1 MLTCSDAAS
10 LLDAFIDGE
19 LAPSDLLE
27 VARHAGQCASC
38 EGAVRELLAVRDG
51 IMADS
56 DRLVDGLD
64 FGRVWPRVEATIAR
78 TDAKADW
85 RRRVDARRGVASRR
99 VTVWASVAAIAAA
112 AVLMVRTPQQPDRLA
127 KNVVQTAS
135 IRGTEKRLP
144 NHVYID
150 RLAGK
155 DIALRREPKSGTT
168 MIWVNHEVDGSGW

>member
-1 MLTCSDAAS
+1 MLTCSAAAP
-10 LLDAFIDGE
+10 LIDAFIDGE

-27 VARHAGQCASC
+27 VARHAGQCAQC

-51 IMADS
+51 IVSDS

-64 FGRVWPRVEATIAR
+64 FGRVWPRVETAIAR
-78 TDAKADW
+78 TDAQADW

-99 VTVWASVAAIAAA
+99 VTVWASVAAIAAT
-112 AVLMVRTPQQPDRLA
+112 AVLMVRPAQQPGGVA
-127 KNVVQTAS
+127 KNPQTAS
-135 IRGTEKRLP
+135 IHGTEKRLP
-144 NHVYID
+144 NHVFID